1 VTQQRHK
8 PADRTRELLD
18 TALHVAAADGWAN
31 LTRDAIAV
39 AAGVSPALV
48 SARLGTMAATKRA
61 VMREAVRREVLPVV
75 AEGLALRDAHAM
87 RASDELKGRV
97 AAWLAR

>member
-1 VTQQRHK
+1 MTQRLK
-8 PADRTRELLD
+8 PADRRAEIL
-18 TALHVAAADGWAN
+18 TAAVQAATVTGWAS

-39 AAGVSPALV
+39 AADVSPALV

-75 AEGLALRDAHAM
+75 AEGLALRDAHAL